1 MLRREHSDF
10 AWFKQRTSN
19 IQSQDPSSHSTMA
32 SVSAPL
38 NAEPTNAFE
47 RDAIDLPPKSY
58 ADAAKEPPGAE
69 AELQSQPVP
78 SSSSSVTA
86 VDPNE
91 VNYRRS
97 SDDAKELH
105 ERQIGASG
113 DGNLTS
119 VKMEHNSGHAPR
131 HDLPLISKDRKT
143 GSQAMKRKES
153 GQAPLASG
161 RTAGA
166 GWHRSA

>member
-1 MLRREHSDF
+1 
-10 AWFKQRTSN
+10 
-19 IQSQDPSSHSTMA
+19 MA

-58 ADAAKEPPGAE
+58 ADAAKEPAGAE

-86 VDPNE
+86 VDANE
-91 VNYRRS
+91 ANYRRS
-97 SDDAKELH
+97 SDDPKELY
-105 ERQIGASG
+105 ERQLGASG

-119 VKMEHNSGHAPR
+119 VKLESHSGHAPR
-131 HDLPLISKDRKT
+131 HDLPLIPKERKT
-143 GSQAMKRKES
+143 GGQAVKRKEG